1 MRARRSAESSAQSK
15 LLAGV
20 CEAFGLEAQPE
31 RIEVYDNAHIMGTN
45 AVGGMIV
52 AGPDGFQKGQYR
64 KFNIKGT
71 DLTPGDD
78 YGMMKEVM
86 RRRFSR
92 LVKEEEAGENPVR
105 PDLVLVDGG
114 AGQLAAVLE
123 IMADLGVDD
132 IQVVGVAKGP
142 DRDAGLER
150 FFIEGRTPFMLEPKS
165 PVLYYLQR
173 LRDEAHRFAN
183 GSHQTRRK
191 MEIKK
196 NPLDEIEG
204 VGPGRKRALL
214 HAFGSARGVSRASVD
229 DLAKVDGVSEA
240 LAQRI
245 FDFFRKG

>member
-1 MRARRSAESSAQSK
+1 
-15 LLAGV
+15 
-20 CEAFGLEAQPE
+20 
-31 RIEVYDNAHIMGTN
+31 MGTN

-123 IMADLGVDD
+123 VMADIGVDD
-132 IQVVGVAKGP
+132 INVVGVAKGP

-150 FFIEGRTPFMLEPKS
+150 FFIEGKTPFMLEPKS

-183 GSHQTRRK
+183 GSHQTRRA
-191 MEIKK
+191 MDIKK
-196 NPLDEIEG
+196 NPLDEIDG

-245 FDFFRKG
+245 FDFFRKS